1 MARVTLRIT
10 GTQLLCQDEH
20 PSLLAALESHNVAVE
35 YQCREGYCGSCRTRL
50 VAGQVDWIAE
60 PLAFIQPGKFCPV
73 VAGQKAILKS
83 SCDRVLAPDTTL
95 MRLIWPTTITW
106 RSNTLSPAPSPLWGL
121 APDIFPAGGSHD

>member
-50 VAGQVDWIAE
+50 VAGQVDWIA
-60 PLAFIQPGKFCPV
+60 PQIV
-73 VAGQKAILKS
+73 
-83 SCDRVLAPDTTL
+83 
-95 MRLIWPTTITW
+95 
-106 RSNTLSPAPSPLWGL
+106 NPANR
-121 APDIFPAGGSHD
+121 

>member
-35 YQCREGYCGSCRTRL
+35 YQCREGYCGSCRGTCL

-60 PLAFIQPGKFCPV
+60 PLAFIQLGKFCPLLP
-73 VAGQKAILKS
+73 GK
-83 SCDRVLAPDTTL
+83 R
-95 MRLIWPTTITW
+95 RY
-106 RSNTLSPAPSPLWGL
+106 
-121 APDIFPAGGSHD
+121 

>member
-20 PSLLAALESHNVAVE
+20 PSLLAALESHNVAALESHNVAVE

-60 PLAFIQPGKFCPV
+60 PLAFIQPGE
-73 VAGQKAILKS
+73 ILPCCCRAK
-83 SCDRVLAPDTTL
+83 
-95 MRLIWPTTITW
+95 
-106 RSNTLSPAPSPLWGL
+106 G
-121 APDIFPAGGSHD
+121 DIEIEM